1 MLGAACGPM
10 RFLLGVV
17 ILAMGVSGLA
27 AIAEA
32 RHGRHHGHYHSRHYL
47 REVDR
52 NAHAAPEP
60 ASRASNYAR
69 QRNGAGGFADGI
81 RRMIGACTDQMA
93 EMKGMPFDAVSRTI
107 RAGEH
112 QRHALEQIRTTA
124 STAADTLAVTC
135 PKDIPAPLGQRLD
148 KLGVALDA
156 IGASLA
162 TMRPAFAAFYES
174 LDDEQKAR
182 LAVIDLARQSQAKA
196 DRDSRLA
203 ANARVL
209 DIAGDVE
216 QDPVCSQW
224 VAILRGWPVSRLE
237 ANMTSSVRP
246 CTSSPPRS
254 TALSSIW

>member
-1 MLGAACGPM
+1 M
-10 RFLLGVV
+10 RFLLGAA

-27 AIAEA
+27 ASAEA
-32 RHGRHHGHYHSRHYL
+32 RHGRHHGHHRHYL

-60 ASRASNYAR
+60 APRTSNYSR

-148 KLGVALDA
+148 KLGVARFTGNDA
-156 IGASLA
+156 TGVRGLL
-162 TMRPAFAAFYES
+162 RV
-174 LDDEQKAR
+174 AR
-182 LAVIDLARQSQAKA
+182 
-196 DRDSRLA
+196 
-203 ANARVL
+203 
-209 DIAGDVE
+209 
-216 QDPVCSQW
+216 
-224 VAILRGWPVSRLE
+224 
-237 ANMTSSVRP
+237 
-246 CTSSPPRS
+246 
-254 TALSSIW
+254 